1 MPAALDPVSHVEPL
15 ILEVKGNSLDDG
27 PGIRTVVFF
36 KGCPLDCSWC
46 HNPESKRTA
55 AEVSYDSAECVLCDA
70 CVKACERGALSH
82 TGTHF
87 IDRDKCD
94 MCLQCVEACP
104 SGALSRVGKAM
115 SVEEVAREV
124 EKDLPFFRTS
134 GGGATMSGGE
144 PTMFMDFLAR
154 LLARLEE
161 DGVHTIVETCGQFD
175 PDEFER
181 EILPPLGAVYFDL
194 KIFDEELH
202 RRECGV
208 GNARILENFKRL
220 TSECGRMGIELLP
233 RVPLIPGVTATR
245 ENLEA
250 IAGFLTSCGA
260 SRVALLEYNPL
271 WLEKSAK
278 LGRTSPRAAER
289 AMKTWMPREE
299 VQECGRAMHGLEI
312 V

>member
-1 MPAALDPVSHVEPL
+1 MSRDEPL
-15 ILEVKGNSLDDG
+15 ILEIKGNSLDDG

-55 AEVSYDSAECVLCDA
+55 AEMSYDPAECVGCDA
-70 CVKACERGALSH
+70 CLDACGRGALSRD
-82 TGTHF
+82 GAHF
-87 IDRDKCD
+87 IDRDRCD
-94 MCLQCVEACP
+94 MCLECVEACP
-104 SGALSRVGKAM
+104 SGALSRVGKPM
-115 SVEEVAREV
+115 SVQEVTAEI

-144 PTMFMDFLAR
+144 PTMFMGFLSR
-154 LLARLEE
+154 LLARLAES
-161 DGVHTIVETCGQFD
+161 GIHTIVETCGQFD
-175 PDEFER
+175 ASEFER
-181 EILPPLGAVYFDL
+181 EILPRAGAVYYDL
-194 KIFDEELH
+194 KVFDDDLH

-208 GNARILENFKRL
+208 SNARILENFRRL
-220 TSECGRMGIELLP
+220 HQECERQGKELLA
-233 RVPLIPGVTATR
+233 RVPLVPGVTATR

-250 IAGFLTSCGA
+250 IAGFLKSCGA

-278 LGRTSPRAAER
+278 LGRPSPCASQRSMRSWMTRAEIEQCRR
-289 AMKTWMPREE
+289 AM
-299 VQECGRAMHGLEI
+299 AGLQI